1 MCNAL
6 RRQPCGVQVGG
17 RVGYAEEGLLLDIV
31 QSRPN
36 IPAVLAAAAAESA
49 QIAPGADIGVY
60 VAGPRSPRHTYP
72 TQ

>member
-1 MCNAL
+1 M
-6 RRQPCGVQVGG
+6 
-17 RVGYAEEGLLLDIV
+17 GYAEEGLLLDIV

-60 VAGPRSPRHTYP
+60 VAGPRSPRHTYR